1 MSASLPD
8 MLSHVEVYWDFP
20 SCCAKT
26 HVVLKYMTLY
36 ASYYKK
42 RESIFLASIGSGYPS
57 IFCSKATNIQ
67 AGKTTGSGTKPIRY
81 LSRSKKPMPIE
92 GYAGS
97 AAASMA
103 AGAAVYMLKD
113 DLGLGEVAES
123 PAGTVRSLLAST
135 SDEEIRSLGGV
146 GGGGGGLEVA
156 LVGAAER
163 ALAALRQI
171 PVSPD
176 PLYAGLGIA
185 LLAVAATALWMMYQI
200 DHARRVPTDDS
211 DESEEDEGRE
221 NEAGARESVGSV
233 QSVLSPKQLFA
244 KTEEDAASAEKEEK
258 HSTSETSDSST
269 DEGTATQKTG
279 KKKGRMYKI
288 RKKSPTKSPM
298 KSPLRNPIIGD
309 GLKLGFKSTSVSN
322 SSLSSS

>member
-1 MSASLPD
+1 
-8 MLSHVEVYWDFP
+8 
-20 SCCAKT
+20 
-26 HVVLKYMTLY
+26 
-36 ASYYKK
+36 
-42 RESIFLASIGSGYPS
+42 
-57 IFCSKATNIQ
+57 
-67 AGKTTGSGTKPIRY
+67 
-81 LSRSKKPMPIE
+81 MPIE

-185 LLAVAATALWMMYQI
+185 LGRVPDLRHQIAATALWMMYQI